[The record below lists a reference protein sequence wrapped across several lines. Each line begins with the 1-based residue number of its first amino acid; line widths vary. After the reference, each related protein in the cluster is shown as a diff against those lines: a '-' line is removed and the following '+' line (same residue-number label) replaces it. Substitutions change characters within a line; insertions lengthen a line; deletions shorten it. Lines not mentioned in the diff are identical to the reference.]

1 MLARAPYAYLFQRG
15 RFDGDMEFWRKRLGP
30 DCRFDPLRDGKAMR
44 FFLNKPDEFDA
55 FWRAY
60 REEIPGK
67 DFQNEPPSDVEVEE
81 EGEGE
86 A

>member
-1 MLARAPYAYLFQRG
+1 
-15 RFDGDMEFWRKRLGP
+15 MEFWRKRLGP